1 MKWALGG
8 VTLIAVIAITA
19 AVSIALTKGSGG
31 GGNGTPTASASPSAT
46 ASGTASNSDFAS
58 ANDTGPVNIIKDE
71 PTCAA
76 WTPIN
81 NTLAGIEQ
89 KSWAKRDTSVP
100 ASDWTPELRQAYQE
114 VGQAMQNAAKQTA
127 ELAKKTPHRVM
138 RELYQQFI
146 AYGSAYADT
155 LDNYVPENNNLVIVV
170 GAVSSAISGVCGSI
184 DYGSAASRTLSL
196 PVPDPPNVE
205 IVATG
210 NSERFIKSPDSSCGD
225 WSKLIEDFK
234 SATTGWH
241 DVDSALPAS
250 SWNAEQKAAVEAA
263 IPVMQDSAKA
273 IEDLGRRSKNSTVQD
288 FAVLAAQYR
297 RAYADALPTY
307 VPADSYLFSTSANA
321 AFTISAACKAA
332 GG

>member
-1 MKWALGG
+1 
-8 VTLIAVIAITA
+8 LIAVIAITA

-31 GGNGTPTASASPSAT
+31 GGNGTPSATASPSAS
-46 ASGTASNSDFAS
+46 ASGTASNPGGEIAS
-58 ANDTGPVNIIKDE
+58 ANDTGPVNVIKEE

-89 KSWAKRDTSVP
+89 KSWAKRDSSVP
-100 ASDWTPELRQAYQE
+100 ASEWSPELRQAYQE
-114 VGQAMQNAAKQTA
+114 VEQAMQNATKQTA
-127 ELAKKTPHRVM
+127 ELAKTTPHRVM
-138 RELYQQFI
+138 RELYEQFI
-146 AYGSAYADT
+146 AYGTAYAASIDS
-155 LDNYVPENNNLVIVV
+155 YVPENNNLVIVV

-184 DYGSAASRTLSL
+184 DYGSAASRTLTL
-196 PVPDPPNVE
+196 AVPDPPTVE
-205 IVATG
+205 IATG
-210 NSERFIKSPDSSCGD
+210 GGSERFIKSPDSSCGD
-225 WSKLIEDFK
+225 WNKLIEDFK

-241 DVDSALPAS
+241 DVDSALPAT
-250 SWNAEQKAAVEAA
+250 SWNAEQKSAVEAA
-263 IPVMQDSAKA
+263 IPVMQNSAQA
-273 IEDLGRRSKNSTVQD
+273 IEDLGRRSKNSTLQD